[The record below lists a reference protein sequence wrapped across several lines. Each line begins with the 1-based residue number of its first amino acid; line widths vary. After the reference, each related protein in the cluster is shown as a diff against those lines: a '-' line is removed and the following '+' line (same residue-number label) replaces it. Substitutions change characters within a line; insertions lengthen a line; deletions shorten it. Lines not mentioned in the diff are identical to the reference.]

1 MKGRPYS
8 AQVYLIQ
15 TDEMQ
20 DPEYVIME
28 MPSILYVLYEMNTI
42 GENHSS
48 KYLNHTF
55 FLPLFISI

>member
-15 TDEMQ
+15 SDDLKE
-20 DPEYVIME
+20 PEYVIME

-42 GENHSS
+42 GEKQSS
-48 KYLNHTF
+48 NITNYYIAY
-55 FLPLFISI
+55 P